1 MITNRTYTV
10 EPWRVRETALNLDL
24 LAQSESVFALSNGHV
39 GWRGNLDE
47 GEPHGLPGSYLNGV
61 YELHPLPYA
70 EAGYGYPESGQTVIN
85 VTNGK
90 LLRLLVDDEP
100 FDLRYGR
107 LGRHERT
114 LDLRRGVLE
123 RTCEWTSPA
132 GTTVRVRSTR
142 LVSLTQ
148 RAIAAVEYE
157 VEPVDTRTRVV
168 IQSELV
174 ANESLPSSDGDPRA
188 AQALQSPLEPEEDL
202 AMGSRLRLVHRTRR
216 SGLRV
221 AVAADHVVDA
231 PGEITTSSESNTDVS
246 RLTITSVLDPG
257 QRLRVQ
263 KTVAHG
269 WSGAR
274 SRPAMSD
281 QVEAALAAAAH
292 GGWDGLVAEQ
302 RDYLDDFWARA
313 DVEVHG
319 DEEIQQAVRFAL
331 FHVLQAGA
339 RAEQRA
345 IPAKGL
351 TGSGYD
357 GHAFWDTEMFVLP
370 LLTYTAPKAVA
381 EALRWRQATLPAAR
395 DRATQLGLRGAAFPW
410 RTIDGSEGSAYWPAG
425 TAAFHV
431 PPTSRTPR
439 CATRRR
445 PATSTSSARPP
456 WNSWWRRP
464 GCGARWATTTTTRL
478 PHRRHHR
485 AGRVQRRRRRQ
496 HVHQPHGAR
505 NLLAAADVCERHPE
519 EATGLGVDEEESA
532 AWRDAAE
539 AVHIPYNEEIGV
551 HEQHAGF
558 TRHQRWD
565 FANTGADQYPLMLH
579 FPYFDVY
586 RKQVVKQSDL
596 VLAMYTCGSWF
607 DAHCDDDQMAANF
620 AYYEP
625 LTVRD
630 SSLSACCQAVVAA
643 QTGHLRLAYDY
654 ATEAALMDL
663 ADLEH
668 NTRDGLHIAS
678 LAGTWMALVAGFGG
692 TRRDGDSLR
701 FTPRLPEKFSR
712 LAFRLQFRGRCLQ
725 VEIGPDRASYSL
737 LGGPPLT
744 IHHHGSE
751 VRVDGAEPVT
761 LGISAP
767 KWRPTPEQ
775 PPHRR
780 PGAPSG
786 RSRAT
791 DEPGRLA
798 EFRPAYRWPA
808 G

>member
-431 PPTSRTPR
+431 AADIAHAAVRYTA
-439 CATRRR
+439 ATGDLDFERETALELLVETARLWR
-445 PATSTSSARPP
+445 SLGHHDHHGVFHIDGITGPDEYSAVVDD
-456 WNSWWRRP
+456 NTYTNLM
-464 GCGARWATTTTTRL
+464 ARA
-478 PHRRHHR
+478 
-485 AGRVQRRRRRQ
+485 
-496 HVHQPHGAR
+496 

-761 LGISAP
+761 LGISDR
-767 KWRPTPEQ
+767 K
-775 PPHRR
+775 
-780 PGAPSG
+780 SVV
-786 RSRAT
+786 
-791 DEPGRLA
+791 
-798 EFRPAYRWPA
+798 
-808 G
+808 

>member
-107 LGRHERT
+107 LGKHERT

-123 RTCEWTSPA
+123 RSCEWTSPA

-157 VEPVDTRTRVV
+157 VEPVDSRTRVV

-174 ANESLPSSDGDPRA
+174 TNESLPTQDGDPRA
-188 AQALQSPLEPEEDL
+188 AKALQSPLEPEENL
-202 AMGSRLRLVHRTRR
+202 ATGSRLRLVHRTRH

-231 PGEITTSSESNTDVS
+231 PGEITTSSESNTDVA
-246 RLTITSVLDPG
+246 RLTLTSVLEPG

-302 RDYLDDFWARA
+302 RAYLDDFWARA

-381 EALRWRQATLPAAR
+381 EALRWRQGTLPAAR

-431 PPTSRTPR
+431 AADIAHAAVRYTA
-439 CATRRR
+439 ATGDTDFERETAVELLVETARLWR
-445 PATSTSSARPP
+445 SLGHHDSHGVFHIDGVTGPDEYSAVVDD
-456 WNSWWRRP
+456 NTYTNLM
-464 GCGARWATTTTTRL
+464 ARS
-478 PHRRHHR
+478 
-485 AGRVQRRRRRQ
+485 
-496 HVHQPHGAR
+496 

-519 EATGLGVDEEESA
+519 EATRLGVDEEESA

-539 AVHIPYNEEIGV
+539 AVHIPYNDEIGV

-565 FANTGADQYPLMLH
+565 FAGTGADQYPLMLH
-579 FPYFDVY
+579 FPYFDIY

-607 DAHCDDDQMAANF
+607 DAHCDEDQIAANF
-620 AYYEP
+620 AYYEG

-692 TRRDGDSLR
+692 TRRYRDGLR

-725 VEIGPDRASYSL
+725 VEIDGGKATYSL
-737 LGGPPLT
+737 LTGPPLT
-744 IHHHGSE
+744 IHHHGTE
-751 VRVDGAEPVT
+751 VHVNGDGPVT
-761 LGISAP
+761 LAISAP
-767 KWRPTPEQ
+767 KQRPTPEQ

-780 PGAPSG
+780 PVPAD
-786 RSRAT
+786 R
-791 DEPGRLA
+791 PG
-798 EFRPAYRWPA
+798 P
-808 G
+808 GG

>member
-61 YELHPLPYA
+61 HELHPLPYA

-174 ANESLPSSDGDPRA
+174 ANESLPSSEGDPRA

-431 PPTSRTPR
+431 AADIAHAAVRYTA
-439 CATRRR
+439 ATGDLDFERETALELLVETARLWR
-445 PATSTSSARPP
+445 SLGHHDHHGVFHIDGITGPDEYSAVVDD
-456 WNSWWRRP
+456 NTYTNLM
-464 GCGARWATTTTTRL
+464 ARA
-478 PHRRHHR
+478 
-485 AGRVQRRRRRQ
+485 
-496 HVHQPHGAR
+496 

-780 PGAPSG
+780 PGVTERPVPSDG
-786 RSRAT
+786 
-791 DEPGRLA
+791 
-798 EFRPAYRWPA
+798 
-808 G
+808 